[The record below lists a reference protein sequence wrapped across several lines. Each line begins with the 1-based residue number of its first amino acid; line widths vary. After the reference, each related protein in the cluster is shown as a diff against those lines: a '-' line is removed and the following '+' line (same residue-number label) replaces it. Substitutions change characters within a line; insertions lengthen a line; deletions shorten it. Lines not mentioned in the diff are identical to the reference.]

1 MNNALLNVFNVPCA
15 ADQWKSM
22 GTEYSRSIFAIK
34 ELIENSLSASGANQT
49 DLLIKVISLNS
60 DELLFSIEDNSGG
73 TDDVNLLLT
82 ISSDSKKKKGLYSVF
97 GHGLKHSLAYF
108 QKDYQKTDWIIQS
121 RTESLLEN
129 SEMIEIQAP
138 YLFPSEYNE
147 KFEHNGIHA
156 VKISHETYK
165 GEFKVPGTYIEFSTG
180 IDKFSRLNPFK
191 TGGRPQL
198 LVESIVTELSNM
210 ISLIY
215 LPLLR
220 DKMLNVTIK
229 YGSSDETLK
238 IVYVKN
244 IEFPIKS
251 TIGKHRPNEIIKL
264 KSGGIQKMNI
274 KYVQIDR
281 SQKHPFVIAQANGLL
296 CYVNGVLMEGF
307 TWINEIFGDVENHPS
322 MNSCLCL
329 VEINATKENSPEL
342 SVSKTKFIPDGENY
356 KQMLEHILNVCP
368 KQELSAFRKQN
379 NTASE
384 LTMRDRRYDMIK
396 DVFGPHLSFINTEAE
411 CVLPNGDKAGDNMAY
426 DLIYA
431 NKHDHILTI
440 EEFKKESV
448 KPQDVAQIIQYAK
461 IAEVQYPNYQLKLVL
476 ASQRITNTAK
486 DLIDFYVS
494 RNFNLE
500 FKSFVEMHIPGAL
513 VD

>member
-1 MNNALLNVFNVPCA
+1 
-15 ADQWKSM
+15 
-22 GTEYSRSIFAIK
+22 
-34 ELIENSLSASGANQT
+34 
-49 DLLIKVISLNS
+49 
-60 DELLFSIEDNSGG
+60 
-73 TDDVNLLLT
+73 
-82 ISSDSKKKKGLYSVF
+82 
-97 GHGLKHSLAYF
+97 
-108 QKDYQKTDWIIQS
+108 
-121 RTESLLEN
+121 
-129 SEMIEIQAP
+129 
-138 YLFPSEYNE
+138 
-147 KFEHNGIHA
+147 
-156 VKISHETYK
+156 
-165 GEFKVPGTYIEFSTG
+165 
-180 IDKFSRLNPFK
+180 
-191 TGGRPQL
+191 
-198 LVESIVTELSNM
+198 
-210 ISLIY
+210 
-215 LPLLR
+215 
-220 DKMLNVTIK
+220 
-229 YGSSDETLK
+229 
-238 IVYVKN
+238 
-244 IEFPIKS
+244 
-251 TIGKHRPNEIIKL
+251 
-264 KSGGIQKMNI
+264 
-274 KYVQIDR
+274 
-281 SQKHPFVIAQANGLL
+281 
-296 CYVNGVLMEGF
+296 
-307 TWINEIFGDVENHPS
+307 